1 MPHLHYPT
9 DFTGR
14 EALLATI
21 KEKVDADGVHGELV
35 TMLAS
40 KGIDLDK
47 DMVACNDAINNH
59 KLFLAAEKR
68 SQKLCQQRNTLM
80 KPIMKH
86 LRGCNQFLKNL
97 FSPNT
102 KSLGDWGT
110 TITNNG
116 KIIYPSGAEKRVS
129 LLLLLKTK
137 HESYTTPLSPLLT
150 YLSENAINLE
160 TDANNGAIALL
171 RQASFV
177 AANNI
182 AINYRQIRDKQMA
195 KVLEDTREIGS
206 FLMKLYASTTK
217 ALGDYGF
224 EVVDTVEVAKERTI
238 KIAFGGIKL
247 QLKVKTGSTI
257 SNTGKT
263 DLNIYKGKLIA
274 GIPFL
279 LKAGTSMIASKG
291 YSIFSVL
298 NLSMSESGDFVL
310 IPE

>member
-21 KEKVDADGVHGELV
+21 KEKVDGDGVHGELV

-137 HESYTTPLSPLLT
+137 HESYTTPSSPLLT

-171 RQASFV
+171 RQASFA

-182 AINYRQIRDKQMA
+182 AINYRQIRDK
-195 KVLEDTREIGS
+195 
-206 FLMKLYASTTK
+206 
-217 ALGDYGF
+217 
-224 EVVDTVEVAKERTI
+224 
-238 KIAFGGIKL
+238 
-247 QLKVKTGSTI
+247 
-257 SNTGKT
+257 
-263 DLNIYKGKLIA
+263 
-274 GIPFL
+274 
-279 LKAGTSMIASKG
+279 
-291 YSIFSVL
+291 
-298 NLSMSESGDFVL
+298 
-310 IPE
+310 